1 MVQLSEGERYYLRT
15 LLTHVKGS
23 TSFNDLKTVNG
34 YICRTFKEACICLS
48 LLQDDN
54 EWDACLLEA
63 SAIQSGKQL
72 RHLFASIL
80 LFCQPVSPELLWNNH
95 RISLCEDICY
105 QYHAILQPQNDDSIT
120 DIIECEALNQLED
133 YLLLNGKSLRNFP
146 DMPIPP
152 PRTLNINDSGEDLD
166 QLIREERSY
175 NVTQLQNE
183 LHQNIP
189 LLNKDQHMIYD
200 AVMQAIADANGCF
213 FVDGPGGTGK
223 TFLYNTL
230 LATIRSSGDIAVAVA
245 SSGIAAL
252 LIMGGRTAHSRFKI
266 PLKLNESSTCNISRN
281 SKEAQLIIL
290 AKLFIWDEAP
300 MIHKFAFEALD
311 RTFRDITQVD
321 KPFGGKVFVFGGD
334 FRQVLPVIPRASRA
348 EVVSA
353 SLSHSSLWRHMKVMK
368 LSINMRLLQ
377 TNDTQENLRQRNFA
391 EFLLNIGD
399 GKYPVIPDTEN
410 MIDLPSDMVI
420 TGGKLLDLIDFVYPN
435 LIENSSNV
443 NYNMVGRAILTPK
456 NDDVENISFQIMN

>member
-1 MVQLSEGERYYLRT
+1 MLFRS
-15 LLTHVKGS
+15 KCP
-23 TSFNDLKTVNG
+23 TSFDDLKTVNG
-34 YICRTFKEACICLS
+34 YTCRTFKEACICLS
-48 LLQDDN
+48 LFQDNN

-80 LFCQPVSPELLWNNH
+80 LFCEPVSPELLWNNH
-95 RISLCEDICY
+95 RVALCEDICY
-105 QYHAILQPQNDDSIT
+105 QYHTILQPQNDDIT

-152 PRTLNINDSGEDLD
+152 PRTLNIDDNDEDLE
-166 QLIREERSY
+166 QLIREEKSY
-175 NVTQLQNE
+175 NIAQLQNE
-183 LHQNIP
+183 LYQNIP
-189 LLNKDQHMIYD
+189 LLNNDQRMIYD

-213 FVDGPGGTGK
+213 FIDGPGGTGK

-230 LATIRSSGDIAVAVA
+230 LATIRSSGEIAVAVA

-281 SKEAQLIIL
+281 SKEARLINL

-321 KPFGGKVFVFGGD
+321 EPFGGKVFVFGGD

-353 SLSHSSLWRHMKVMK
+353 SLSRSSLWSHMKVM
-368 LSINMRLLQ
+368 
-377 TNDTQENLRQRNFA
+377 
-391 EFLLNIGD
+391 
-399 GKYPVIPDTEN
+399 
-410 MIDLPSDMVI
+410 
-420 TGGKLLDLIDFVYPN
+420 
-435 LIENSSNV
+435 
-443 NYNMVGRAILTPK
+443 
-456 NDDVENISFQIMN
+456 